1 MARTTIAAVVLFLL
15 LAGGVWAVD
24 RIQGGPPST
33 DTTVYVL
40 EVKDADVQRIEVTTA
55 QGTTAFE
62 RAEPVGWR
70 FVSTQE
76 AADLGRVNSVVTRL
90 SKLRSSAKVTD
101 KVGELS
107 TYGLA
112 PPADTATLT
121 MKDGNTYRILI
132 GGKTVNDAAY
142 YALVEGRTELHTI
155 NTLLVGDVEKLVAD
169 PPLQGATPTVRAGAS
184 PSPADGG
191 SPGEEPQEGPAAG
204 GTPTPTVGLPVI
216 RTEP

>member
-1 MARTTIAAVVLFLL
+1 MARTTIAAVVLFLI
-15 LAGGVWAVD
+15 LAGGVWALD
-24 RIQGGPPST
+24 RVQGPPKT

-40 EVKDADVQRIEVTTA
+40 EIKDGDVQRIDVNTA

-62 RAEPVGWR
+62 RAEPVGWQ
-70 FVSTQE
+70 FVSNRE
-76 AADLGRVNSVVTRL
+76 PADLGRVNSVVTRL

-101 KVGELS
+101 KVGDLG

-121 MKDGNTYRILI
+121 MKDGTTYRILI

-142 YALVEGRTELHTI
+142 YALVDGRTDLHTI
-155 NTLLVGDVEKLVAD
+155 NTLLVGDVEKLVSD
-169 PPLQGATPTVRAGAS
+169 PPLQGVTPGVAVPATAS
-184 PSPADGG
+184 PSGG
-191 SPGEEPQEGPAAG
+191 LQLGQESEGSPAAG
-204 GTPTPTVGLPVI
+204 GTPTPTVGLPAI

>member
-1 MARTTIAAVVLFLL
+1 MARTTLAAVVLFLL

-24 RIQGGPPST
+24 RIQGPPKT

-40 EVKDADVQRIEVTTA
+40 EVKDADVQRIDVATA

-70 FVSTQE
+70 FVNTQE
-76 AADLGRVNSVVTRL
+76 QADLGRVNSVVTRL

-101 KVGELS
+101 KVGDM
-107 TYGLA
+107 TPYGLA

-121 MKDGNTYRILI
+121 MKDGTTHRVLI

-142 YALVEGRTELHTI
+142 YAMVEGRTDLHTI
-155 NTLLVGDVEKLVAD
+155 NTLLVGDIEKLVSD
-169 PPLQGATPTVRAGAS
+169 PPLQGATPGVPAVAS
-184 PSPADGG
+184 PTPSGV
-191 SPGEEPQEGPAAG
+191 EPTEAQPEGTAAPG
-204 GTPTPTVGLPVI
+204 GTPTPTVGLPAI